1 MSADFLLNAITRPLG
16 QDLFC
21 TFYNNGEVPLPP
33 PGSLYFITEDFSDY
47 FNTENGLFN
56 FITE

>member
-1 MSADFLLNAITRPLG
+1 MPDFLLNAVTHPLG

-21 TFYNNGEVPLPP
+21 KFYNNGEVPLPP
-33 PGSLYFITEDFSDY
+33 PGSLYFIMEDNSAY
-47 FNTENGLFN
+47 FETENESDN

>member
-1 MSADFLLNAITRPLG
+1 MPLFLLQAMTNPLG

-21 TFYNNGEVPLPP
+21 QFFNNGEVPVPP
-33 PGSLYFITEDFSDY
+33 PGSLYFITEDLADF
-47 FNTENGLFN
+47 FLTEDGLDN

>member
-1 MSADFLLNAITRPLG
+1 MSSFLINALTHPLG

-21 TFYNNGEVPLPP
+21 QFFNEGQVPLPP
-33 PGSLYFITEDFSDY
+33 PGSAYFIEEDLSNF
-47 FNTENGLFN
+47 FITENGLDN